1 MALYKKCLLIVGVM
15 IASVMMTTPAM
26 AEPTKATVYS
36 EEAFL
41 KAFSNKTRDLVAKQ
55 LGQPV
60 KKEQSVK
67 PSNASNVL
75 GQPVDSKGKPDQ
87 VEMWYY
93 KDIVRY
99 DDKRT
104 YKTIELVFVNDRC
117 VNIAFFN
124 SK

>member
-1 MALYKKCLLIVGVM
+1 MALYKKCLVIVGVM
-15 IASVMMTTPAM
+15 VASVMMTTPAM
-26 AEPTKATVYS
+26 AEPKKETVYS
-36 EEAFL
+36 EQEFL
-41 KAFSNKTRDLVAKQ
+41 RAFSNKTRDEVAKQ

-75 GQPVDSKGKPDQ
+75 GRPVDSKGKPDQ

-99 DDKRT
+99 DEKRT
-104 YKTIELVFVNDRC
+104 YKSIELVFVNDRC
-117 VNIAFFN
+117 VNVAFFN